1 MINAGESVQVFST
14 IIIGSE
20 SKEWHNGY
28 VFHSYEENG
37 TVVVERTKGIFK
49 GIKLRYMADDVRKV
63 PA

>member
-14 IIIGSE
+14 IIGGE
-20 SKEWHNGY
+20 SKEWRNGF

-37 TVVVERTKGIFK
+37 TVLVKRTKGIFE
-49 GIKLRYMADDVRKV
+49 GIKVRYMADDVRKV